1 MALLRV
7 LLVALVFQTVVF
19 VSLWFYAKARR
30 RERLQQDWAAS
41 EKTQTLDTYLLT
53 GKKAFEAGLLRQ
65 LVIGVYLVPSGLLAL
80 LIYLTSSD

>member
-30 RERLQQDWAAS
+30 REWLQQDWAAS

-53 GKKAFEAGLLRQ
+53 GKKAFEARLLRQ
-65 LVIGVYLVPSGLLAL
+65 LIIGVYLVPSGLLTL